1 MYTIVDKS
9 KNLCYTAL
17 KCYTSLPIGV
27 LHVKS
32 IGGFSMFFFN
42 SSAYDR
48 LLGNIDKLMLSN
60 AVTCVSQCTGCMCNC
75 RCSCSGGYVSD
86 FEWEVM

>member
-9 KNLCYTAL
+9 KNLCYTAF

-60 AVTCVSQCTGCMCNC
+60 AVTCCFSMYRRMCNAVVLALVGTFLILNG
-75 RCSCSGGYVSD
+75 R
-86 FEWEVM
+86 